1 MKANAMNERRSNV
14 RQKSFMQG
22 RLYFNHR
29 QSSMDCNIRNFSD
42 MGARLEFPETTSLPD
57 SFEVHIP
64 SKNQYFQARAI
75 WHDGADIG
83 VAWLPEEAPSAT
95 PASLRSGDPIGDRLA
110 KLEHEVAII
119 RKRLEVMS

>member
-1 MKANAMNERRSNV
+1 MNANTMNERRSNV
-14 RQKSFMQG
+14 RHKSFMQG

-42 MGARLEFPETTSLPD
+42 LGARLEFPETTPLPD
-57 SFEVHIP
+57 SFEVYIP
-64 SKNQYFQARAI
+64 SKDQYFQARAI
-75 WHDGADIG
+75 WHDGAHVG
-83 VAWLPEEAPSAT
+83 VAWLPEEAPSVI
-95 PASLRSGDPIGDRLA
+95 PASLRSGDRIADRLA